1 MKKALKILFQTST
14 PILLNVGMISGAVF
28 FSAKQTNLG
37 SNLLKKS
44 ETVLLKELNYLA
56 LGDSLSSGF
65 DWESNLDGRGKMNNG
80 SISGI
85 SFPAFFANFAQSI
98 QPNSVK
104 SFKNLALNNSSIL
117 DWIYLLDPKNN
128 IISDKNLSNL
138 RAQTYN
144 SSNFAETIR
153 SVFENFTGDF
163 SNLRQEIRNANLITI
178 SIGFKDF
185 LNEFNSNFFDN
196 IVSSNT
202 SRNLYDTITT
212 NIDYAFVKIKH
223 NLKKLIT
230 LIKNINPETYI
241 NLIGYYNEHP
251 KIDKFLNDL
260 LKNYLLEFEPNLLS
274 VGRLNDEIK
283 EVSQQM
289 GVNFINPFFEK
300 SWDEKSGPFFD
311 TDLDFRPQIKANKQI
326 AQNLIIS
333 LALSPTDLN
342 KSKKLNENDE
352 ILQTNFSANNLESQ
366 QIDFGSNQ
374 EILEKITVNGSLQN
388 FISENSSF
396 EEKSIKDL
404 HTISFQQPESANYAS
419 ALNQFVGFFGSEQS
433 DFADLFKGLINT
445 FGNKSEPNFEAFNN
459 IVEVIL
465 KSEFF
470 TNITQYAQ
478 EFIANSAIQN
488 VETNE
493 SDDNSDQDSS
503 ELSELSESD
512 KTQTSPD
519 LISFLKEK
527 ALSQENILALLNE
540 ILSSEYVQNH
550 STKSVN
556 LFYNLLFN
564 QPAISKLLVSSI
576 SSQENIQQVIKE
588 VLQFNSVQKF
598 VTFIFTELIKNNQDY
613 ISAKSFGQILY
624 LFLQN
629 SNNYNK
635 SVAFIKSFV
644 IEALKRPN
652 FLSAIFDA
660 LSSQFGFNIEKED
673 INSLITLITSTS
685 DIIVNTKTFNN
696 LINLLSNEVIYG
708 IKSGIRNNPSD
719 FSFFFNIISNLTN
732 KISDFVKDKDNIYNF
747 FQDIISFSLSARQID
762 SVKSL
767 LGKFL
772 PFISKINLSFILDK
786 NSENYQS
793 LNLIFESFSD
803 FLAQDNFKE
812 LNDLISTI
820 MDDFFL
826 VNNYKYQNS
835 PDLYAIIFNLLSN
848 NSQKL
853 KPILYKFID
862 KNHNNTKVLNAL
874 KSVFAKI
881 LPQEVLEKLD
891 QTNQSN
897 YFKNLID
904 SIFAVISELTIEYN
918 TKIEL
923 AKNNSFIEET
933 DKKSENT
940 LDFNH
945 LLDKLKS
952 KKS

>member
-14 PILLNVGMISGAVF
+14 PFLLYAGIISSAVV
-28 FSAKQTNLG
+28 FSAKNTNL
-37 SNLLKKS
+37 SPNLLKKS
-44 ETVLLKELNYLA
+44 ETGLLKELKYLA

-65 DWESNLDGRGKMNNG
+65 DWESNLDGRGKMTDG

-128 IISDKNLSNL
+128 IISDENLVNL
-138 RAQTYN
+138 RTQTYN
-144 SSNFAETIR
+144 SSNFADTIR
-153 SVFENFTGDF
+153 SVFENFSGDF
-163 SNLRQEIRNANLITI
+163 PNLRNEIRNANLITI

-185 LNEFNSNFFDN
+185 LNTFNSTFFDN
-196 IVSSNT
+196 VLSGNT
-202 SRNLYDTITT
+202 SQNSYETITT
-212 NIDYAFVKIKH
+212 NINYAFTKIKH
-223 NLKKLIT
+223 NLKRLIT

-241 NLIGYYNEHP
+241 NLIGYYNEHA

-274 VGRLNDEIK
+274 VSRLNDEIK

-289 GVNFINPFFEK
+289 GVNFINPFLEK
-300 SWDEKSGPFFD
+300 SWDGKSDPFFD

-333 LALSPTDLN
+333 LALSPNSLN
-342 KSKKLNENDE
+342 KSIKRDENDE
-352 ILQTNFSANNLESQ
+352 ILLTNFSANNFDSQ
-366 QIDFGSNQ
+366 QLDFGSNR
-374 EILEKITVNGSLQN
+374 EILEKITVNGSLEN
-388 FISENSSF
+388 FINENSSF

-419 ALNQFVGFFGSEQS
+419 ALTQFVGFFDSEQS
-433 DFADLFKGLINT
+433 DIVNVFKDLINT
-445 FGNKSEPNFEAFNN
+445 FSNRSQPNFEAFNN
-459 IVEVIL
+459 VVEVIL

-470 TNITQYAQ
+470 TNLTQYAQ

-488 VETNE
+488 VEQNE
-493 SDDNSDQDSS
+493 SDENLDQESSDLSASDQT
-503 ELSELSESD
+503 
-512 KTQTSPD
+512 KTSPD
-519 LISFLKEK
+519 LLSFLKEK
-527 ALSQENILALLNE
+527 SLSQENILGLLKE
-540 ILSSEYVQNH
+540 ILSSEYVQSH
-550 STKSVN
+550 HTKTVN

-564 QPAISKLLVSSI
+564 QPEISKLLVSSI
-576 SSQENIQQVIKE
+576 STQENIQQIIKE
-588 VLQFNSVQKF
+588 VFQFNSVQKF

-613 ISAKSFGQILY
+613 TSAKSFSQVLY

-635 SVAFIKSFV
+635 SVTFIKHFV

-652 FLSAIFDA
+652 FLSAIFET
-660 LSSQFGFNIEKED
+660 LSNQFGFNIEKED
-673 INSLITLITSTS
+673 INSLITLITSVS
-685 DIIVNTKTFNN
+685 DIIVNTKTFKN
-696 LINLLSNEVIYG
+696 LIDLLANEVIFG
-708 IKSGIRNNPSD
+708 IKSGVSNNQAD
-719 FSFFFNIISNLTN
+719 FSFFSNIISNLTN
-732 KISDFVKDKDNIYNF
+732 KVSDFIKDKANIYNL
-747 FQDIISFSLSARQID
+747 FQDIISFSPSAKQLD

-803 FLAQDNFKE
+803 FLAQDDFKE
-812 LNDLISTI
+812 LNDLISAI
-820 MDDFFL
+820 MDDVFL

-835 PDLYAIIFNLLSN
+835 PDLYGIIFNLLSN

-862 KNHNNTKVLNAL
+862 KNLNNTKVLDAL
-874 KSVFAKI
+874 KSFFAKI
-881 LPQEVLEKLD
+881 LPQEFLEKLA
-891 QTNQSN
+891 QTNQSD
-897 YFKNLID
+897 YFKKLID
-904 SIFAVISELTIEYN
+904 YVFEVISELTIEYN

-923 AKNNSFIEET
+923 TKNNGFIEKT

-945 LLDKLKS
+945 ILDKLKS

>member
-1 MKKALKILFQTST
+1 MKKALKILLQTST
-14 PILLNVGMISGAVF
+14 PFLLYAGIISSAVV
-28 FSAKQTNLG
+28 FSAKNTNL
-37 SNLLKKS
+37 SPNLLKKS
-44 ETVLLKELNYLA
+44 ETGLLKELKYLA

-65 DWESNLDGRGKMNNG
+65 DWESNLDGRGKMTDG

-104 SFKNLALNNSSIL
+104 SFKNLALNNSSIS

-128 IISDKNLSNL
+128 IISDENLVNL
-138 RAQTYN
+138 RSQTYN
-144 SSNFAETIR
+144 SSNFADTIR
-153 SVFENFTGDF
+153 SVFENFSGDF
-163 SNLRQEIRNANLITI
+163 SNLRNEIRNANLITI

-185 LNEFNSNFFDN
+185 LNTFNSTFFDN
-196 IVSSNT
+196 VLSGNT
-202 SRNLYDTITT
+202 SQNSYETIAT
-212 NIDYAFVKIKH
+212 NINYAFVKIKH
-223 NLKKLIT
+223 NLKRLIT

-241 NLIGYYNEHP
+241 NLIGYYNEHT

-274 VGRLNDEIK
+274 VSRLNDEIK

-300 SWDEKSGPFFD
+300 SWDGKSDPFFD
-311 TDLDFRPQIKANKQI
+311 TNLDFRPQIKANKQI

-333 LALSPTDLN
+333 LALSPKSLN
-342 KSKKLNENDE
+342 KSTKRDENDE
-352 ILQTNFSANNLESQ
+352 ILLTNFSANNLDSQ
-366 QIDFGSNQ
+366 QLDFGSNK

-388 FISENSSF
+388 FINENSSF

-419 ALNQFVGFFGSEQS
+419 ALTQFVGFFDSEQS
-433 DFADLFKGLINT
+433 DIVNVFKDLINT
-445 FGNKSEPNFEAFNN
+445 FSNRSQPNFEAFNN
-459 IVEVIL
+459 VVEVIL
-465 KSEFF
+465 KSDFF
-470 TNITQYAQ
+470 TNLTQYAQ
-478 EFIANSAIQN
+478 QFIANSATQN
-488 VETNE
+488 VEQNE
-493 SDDNSDQDSS
+493 SDDNLDQESSD
-503 ELSELSESD
+503 LSASNQT
-512 KTQTSPD
+512 KTSPD
-519 LISFLKEK
+519 LLSFLKEK
-527 ALSQENILALLNE
+527 SLSQENILGLLKE
-540 ILSSEYVQNH
+540 ILSSEYVQSH
-550 STKSVN
+550 HTKTVN

-576 SSQENIQQVIKE
+576 STQENIQQVIKE
-588 VLQFNSVQKF
+588 VFQFNSVQKF
-598 VTFIFTELIKNNQDY
+598 VTFIFTELINNNQDY
-613 ISAKSFGQILY
+613 VSAKSFSQVLY

-635 SVAFIKSFV
+635 SVAFIKNFV

-652 FLSAIFDA
+652 FLNAIFET
-660 LSSQFGFNIEKED
+660 LSTQFGFNIEKED
-673 INSLITLITSTS
+673 INSLITLITSVS
-685 DIIVNTKTFNN
+685 DILVNTKTFKN
-696 LINLLSNEVIYG
+696 LIDLLSNEVIFG
-708 IKSGIRNNPSD
+708 IKSGVSNNQTD
-719 FSFFFNIISNLTN
+719 FSFFSNILSNLTN
-732 KISDFVKDKDNIYNF
+732 KVSDFIKDKANIYNL
-747 FQDIISFSLSARQID
+747 FQDIISFSPSAKQLD

-786 NSENYQS
+786 NSENYQA

-812 LNDLISTI
+812 LNDLISAI
-820 MDDFFL
+820 MDDVFL

-835 PDLYAIIFNLLSN
+835 HDLYGIIFNLLSN

-853 KPILYKFID
+853 KPILYKFIEQ
-862 KNHNNTKVLNAL
+862 NLNNTKVLDAL
-874 KSVFAKI
+874 KSLFAKI
-881 LPQEVLEKLD
+881 LPHEFLEKLD

-897 YFKNLID
+897 YFKKLID
-904 SIFAVISELTIEYN
+904 SVFEVISELTIEYN

-923 AKNNSFIEET
+923 TKNNGFIEQI
-933 DKKSENT
+933 DKKLENN

>member
-14 PILLNVGMISGAVF
+14 PFLLYAGIISSAVV
-28 FSAKQTNLG
+28 FSAKNTNL
-37 SNLLKKS
+37 SPNLLKKS
-44 ETVLLKELNYLA
+44 ETGLLKELKYLA

-65 DWESNLDGRGKMNNG
+65 DWESNLDGRGKMTDG

-104 SFKNLALNNSSIL
+104 SFKNLALNNSSIS

-128 IISDKNLSNL
+128 IISDENLVNL
-138 RAQTYN
+138 RSQTYN
-144 SSNFAETIR
+144 SSNFADTIR
-153 SVFENFTGDF
+153 SVFENFSGDF
-163 SNLRQEIRNANLITI
+163 SNLRNEIRNANLITI

-185 LNEFNSNFFDN
+185 LNTFNSTFFDN
-196 IVSSNT
+196 VLSGNT
-202 SRNLYDTITT
+202 SQNSYDTIAT
-212 NIDYAFVKIKH
+212 NINYAFVKIKH
-223 NLKKLIT
+223 NLKRLIT

-241 NLIGYYNEHP
+241 NLIGYYNEHA

-274 VGRLNDEIK
+274 VSRLNDEIK

-300 SWDEKSGPFFD
+300 SWDGKSDPFFD
-311 TDLDFRPQIKANKQI
+311 TNLDFRPQIKANKQI

-333 LALSPTDLN
+333 LALSPKSLN
-342 KSKKLNENDE
+342 KSTKRDENDE
-352 ILQTNFSANNLESQ
+352 ILLTNFSANNLDSQ
-366 QIDFGSNQ
+366 QLDFGSNK

-388 FISENSSF
+388 FINENSSF

-419 ALNQFVGFFGSEQS
+419 ALTQFVGFFDSEQS
-433 DFADLFKGLINT
+433 DIVNVFKDLINT
-445 FGNKSEPNFEAFNN
+445 FSNRSQPNFEAFNN
-459 IVEVIL
+459 VVEVIL
-465 KSEFF
+465 KSDFF
-470 TNITQYAQ
+470 TNLTQYAQ
-478 EFIANSAIQN
+478 QFIANSATQN
-488 VETNE
+488 VEQNE
-493 SDDNSDQDSS
+493 SDDNLDQESSDLSASDQT
-503 ELSELSESD
+503 
-512 KTQTSPD
+512 KTSPD
-519 LISFLKEK
+519 LLSFLKEK
-527 ALSQENILALLNE
+527 SLSQENILGLLKE
-540 ILSSEYVQNH
+540 ILSSEYVQSH
-550 STKSVN
+550 HTKTVN

-576 SSQENIQQVIKE
+576 STQENIQQVIKE
-588 VLQFNSVQKF
+588 VFQFNSVQKF
-598 VTFIFTELIKNNQDY
+598 VTFIFTELINNNQDY
-613 ISAKSFGQILY
+613 VSAKSFSQVLY

-635 SVAFIKSFV
+635 SVAFIKNFV

-652 FLSAIFDA
+652 FLNAIFET
-660 LSSQFGFNIEKED
+660 LSTQFGFNIEKED
-673 INSLITLITSTS
+673 INSLITLITSVS
-685 DIIVNTKTFNN
+685 DILVNTKTFKN
-696 LINLLSNEVIYG
+696 LIDLLSNEVIFG
-708 IKSGIRNNPSD
+708 IKSGVSNNQTD
-719 FSFFFNIISNLTN
+719 FSFFSNILSNLTN
-732 KISDFVKDKDNIYNF
+732 KVSDFIKDKANIYNL
-747 FQDIISFSLSARQID
+747 FQDIISFSPSAKQLD

-786 NSENYQS
+786 NSENYQA

-812 LNDLISTI
+812 LNDLISAI
-820 MDDFFL
+820 MDDVFL

-835 PDLYAIIFNLLSN
+835 HDLYGIIFNLLSN

-853 KPILYKFID
+853 KPILYKFIEQ
-862 KNHNNTKVLNAL
+862 NLNNTKVLDAL
-874 KSVFAKI
+874 KSLFAKI
-881 LPQEVLEKLD
+881 LPHEFLEKLD

-897 YFKNLID
+897 YFKKLID
-904 SIFAVISELTIEYN
+904 SVFEVISELTIEYN

-923 AKNNSFIEET
+923 TKNNGFIEQT
-933 DKKSENT
+933 DKKLENN

>member
-14 PILLNVGMISGAVF
+14 PVLLYAGIISGAVF
-28 FSAKQTNLG
+28 FSAKQTNFE
-37 SNLLKKS
+37 SNFSKKS
-44 ETVLLKELNYLA
+44 ETALLKELNYLA

-65 DWESNLDGRGKMNNG
+65 DWESNLDGRGKMTNG

-128 IISDKNLSNL
+128 IISDENLSNL

-144 SSNFAETIR
+144 SSNFADTIR

-163 SNLRQEIRNANLITI
+163 SNLREEIRNANLITI

-196 IVSSNT
+196 IASSNT

-212 NIDYAFVKIKH
+212 NINYAFVKIKH

-230 LIKNINPETYI
+230 LIKNINPQTYI

-260 LKNYLLEFEPNLLS
+260 LKNYLTEFEPDLLS
-274 VGRLNDEIK
+274 VSRLNNEIK

-289 GVNFINPFFEK
+289 GVNFINPFLEK
-300 SWDEKSGPFFD
+300 SWDAKSDPFFD

-333 LALSPTDLN
+333 LALSPTNLN

-352 ILQTNFSANNLESQ
+352 ILLTNFSANNLESQ
-366 QIDFGSNQ
+366 QIDFGPNN
-374 EILEKITVNGSLQN
+374 EILEKITVNGSLEN

-404 HTISFQQPESANYAS
+404 HTISFQQSESANYVS

-433 DFADLFKGLINT
+433 DFTDLFKDLINT
-445 FGNKSEPNFEAFNN
+445 FSNRSEPNFEAFNN

-478 EFIANSAIQN
+478 EFIANSSIQN

-503 ELSELSESD
+503 ELSESD
-512 KTQTSPD
+512 KTKTSPD

-527 ALSQENILALLNE
+527 ALSQEKILGLLNE
-540 ILSSEYVQNH
+540 ILSSEYVQSH
-550 STKSVN
+550 HTKSVN

-576 SSQENIQQVIKE
+576 SGQENIQQVIKE

-598 VTFIFTELIKNNQDY
+598 VTFIFTELIQNNQDY
-613 ISAKSFGQILY
+613 ISAKSFSQILY

-635 SVAFIKSFV
+635 SVTFIKSFV

-652 FLSAIFDA
+652 FLSTVFDA

-673 INSLITLITSTS
+673 LNSLITLITSTS

-696 LINLLSNEVIYG
+696 LINLLSNEVIFG
-708 IKSGIRNNPSD
+708 IKNGLSNNQSD
-719 FSFFFNIISNLTN
+719 FSFFLNIISNLTN
-732 KISDFVKDKDNIYNF
+732 KVSDFVKDKANIYNF
-747 FQDIISFSLSARQID
+747 FQDILSFSLSARQLD

-767 LGKFL
+767 LVKFL

-820 MDDFFL
+820 MDDVFL
-826 VNNYKYQNS
+826 VNNYKYHNS
-835 PDLYAIIFNLLSN
+835 PDLYAIVFNLLSN

-881 LPQEVLEKLD
+881 LPHEVLDKSD
-891 QTNQSN
+891 QTNQST

-923 AKNNSFIEET
+923 TKNNTFIEET
-933 DKKSENT
+933 DKKLENT
-940 LDFNH
+940 LGFNH
-945 LLDKLKS
+945 ILDKLKTKNS
-952 KKS
+952 

>member
-14 PILLNVGMISGAVF
+14 PFLLYAGIISSAVV
-28 FSAKQTNLG
+28 FSAKNTNL
-37 SNLLKKS
+37 SPNLLKKS
-44 ETVLLKELNYLA
+44 ETGLLKELKYLA

-65 DWESNLDGRGKMNNG
+65 DWESNLDGRGKMTDG

-104 SFKNLALNNSSIL
+104 SFKNLALNNSSIS

-128 IISDKNLSNL
+128 IISDENLVNL
-138 RAQTYN
+138 RSQTYN
-144 SSNFAETIR
+144 SSNFADTIR
-153 SVFENFTGDF
+153 SVFENFSGDF
-163 SNLRQEIRNANLITI
+163 SNLRNEIRNANLITI

-185 LNEFNSNFFDN
+185 LNTFNSTFFDN
-196 IVSSNT
+196 VLSGNT
-202 SRNLYDTITT
+202 SQNSYDTIAT
-212 NIDYAFVKIKH
+212 NINYAFVKIKH
-223 NLKKLIT
+223 NLKRLIT

-241 NLIGYYNEHP
+241 NLIGYYNEHA

-274 VGRLNDEIK
+274 VSRLNDEIK

-300 SWDEKSGPFFD
+300 SWDGKSDPFFD
-311 TDLDFRPQIKANKQI
+311 TNLDFRPQIKANKQI

-333 LALSPTDLN
+333 LALSPKSLN
-342 KSKKLNENDE
+342 KSIKRDENDE
-352 ILQTNFSANNLESQ
+352 ILLTNFSANNFDSQ
-366 QIDFGSNQ
+366 QLDFGSNR
-374 EILEKITVNGSLQN
+374 EILEKITVNGSLEN
-388 FISENSSF
+388 FINENSSF

-419 ALNQFVGFFGSEQS
+419 ALTQFVGFFDSEQS
-433 DFADLFKGLINT
+433 DIVNVFKDLINT
-445 FGNKSEPNFEAFNN
+445 FSNRSQPNFEAFNN
-459 IVEVIL
+459 VVEVIL
-465 KSEFF
+465 KSDFF
-470 TNITQYAQ
+470 TNLTQYAQ
-478 EFIANSAIQN
+478 QFIANSATQN
-488 VETNE
+488 VEQNE
-493 SDDNSDQDSS
+493 SDDNLDQESSDLSASDQT
-503 ELSELSESD
+503 
-512 KTQTSPD
+512 KTSPD
-519 LISFLKEK
+519 LLSFLKEK
-527 ALSQENILALLNE
+527 SLSQENILGLLKE
-540 ILSSEYVQNH
+540 ILSSEYVQSH
-550 STKSVN
+550 HTKTVN

-576 SSQENIQQVIKE
+576 STQENIQQVVKE
-588 VLQFNSVQKF
+588 VFQFNSVQKF
-598 VTFIFTELIKNNQDY
+598 VTFIFTELINNNQDY
-613 ISAKSFGQILY
+613 VSAKSFSQVLY

-635 SVAFIKSFV
+635 SVAFIKNFV

-652 FLSAIFDA
+652 FLNAIFET
-660 LSSQFGFNIEKED
+660 LSTQFGFNIEKED
-673 INSLITLITSTS
+673 INSLITLITSVS
-685 DIIVNTKTFNN
+685 DILVNTKTFKN
-696 LINLLSNEVIYG
+696 LIDLLSNEVIFG
-708 IKSGIRNNPSD
+708 IKSGVSNNQTD
-719 FSFFFNIISNLTN
+719 FSFFSNILSNLTN
-732 KISDFVKDKDNIYNF
+732 KVSDFIKDKANIYNL
-747 FQDIISFSLSARQID
+747 FQDIISFSPSAKQLD

-786 NSENYQS
+786 NSENYQA

-812 LNDLISTI
+812 LNDLISAI
-820 MDDFFL
+820 MDDVFL

-835 PDLYAIIFNLLSN
+835 HDLYGIIFNLLSN

-853 KPILYKFID
+853 KPILYKFIEQ
-862 KNHNNTKVLNAL
+862 NLNNTKVLDAL
-874 KSVFAKI
+874 KSLFAKI
-881 LPQEVLEKLD
+881 LPHEFLEKLD

-897 YFKNLID
+897 YFKKLID
-904 SIFAVISELTIEYN
+904 SVFEVISELTIEYN

-923 AKNNSFIEET
+923 TKNNGFIEQT
-933 DKKSENT
+933 DKKLENN

>member
-14 PILLNVGMISGAVF
+14 PFLLYAGIISSAVV
-28 FSAKQTNLG
+28 FSAKNTNL
-37 SNLLKKS
+37 SPNLLKKS
-44 ETVLLKELNYLA
+44 ETGLLKELKYLA

-65 DWESNLDGRGKMNNG
+65 DWESNLDGRGKMTDG

-104 SFKNLALNNSSIL
+104 SFKNLALNNSSIS

-128 IISDKNLSNL
+128 IISDENLVNL
-138 RAQTYN
+138 RSQTYN
-144 SSNFAETIR
+144 SSNFADTIR
-153 SVFENFTGDF
+153 SVFENFSGDF
-163 SNLRQEIRNANLITI
+163 SNLRNEIRNANLITI

-185 LNEFNSNFFDN
+185 LNTFNSTFFDN
-196 IVSSNT
+196 VLSGNT
-202 SRNLYDTITT
+202 SQNSYETIAT
-212 NIDYAFVKIKH
+212 NINYAFVKIKH
-223 NLKKLIT
+223 NLKRLIT

-241 NLIGYYNEHP
+241 NLIGYYNEHT

-274 VGRLNDEIK
+274 VSRLNDEIK

-300 SWDEKSGPFFD
+300 SWDGKSDPFFD
-311 TDLDFRPQIKANKQI
+311 TNLDFRPQIKANKQI

-333 LALSPTDLN
+333 LALSPKSLN
-342 KSKKLNENDE
+342 KSTKRDENDE
-352 ILQTNFSANNLESQ
+352 ILLTNFSANNLDSQ
-366 QIDFGSNQ
+366 QLDFGSNK

-388 FISENSSF
+388 FINENSSF

-419 ALNQFVGFFGSEQS
+419 ALTQFVGFFDSEQS
-433 DFADLFKGLINT
+433 DIVNVFKDLINT
-445 FGNKSEPNFEAFNN
+445 FSNRSQPNFEAFNN
-459 IVEVIL
+459 VVEVIL
-465 KSEFF
+465 KSDFF
-470 TNITQYAQ
+470 TNLTQYAQ
-478 EFIANSAIQN
+478 QFIANSATQN
-488 VETNE
+488 VEQNE
-493 SDDNSDQDSS
+493 SDDNLDQESSD
-503 ELSELSESD
+503 LSASNQT
-512 KTQTSPD
+512 KTSPD
-519 LISFLKEK
+519 LLSFLKEK
-527 ALSQENILALLNE
+527 SLSQENILGLLKE
-540 ILSSEYVQNH
+540 ILSSEYVQSH
-550 STKSVN
+550 HTKTVN

-576 SSQENIQQVIKE
+576 STQENIQQVIKE
-588 VLQFNSVQKF
+588 VFQFNSVQKF
-598 VTFIFTELIKNNQDY
+598 VTFIFTELINNNQDY
-613 ISAKSFGQILY
+613 VSAKSFSQVLY

-635 SVAFIKSFV
+635 SVAFIKNFV

-652 FLSAIFDA
+652 FLNAIFET
-660 LSSQFGFNIEKED
+660 LSTQFGFNIEKED
-673 INSLITLITSTS
+673 INSLITLITSVS
-685 DIIVNTKTFNN
+685 DILVNTKTFKN
-696 LINLLSNEVIYG
+696 LIDLLSNEVIFG
-708 IKSGIRNNPSD
+708 IKSGVSNNQTD
-719 FSFFFNIISNLTN
+719 FSFFSNILSNLTN
-732 KISDFVKDKDNIYNF
+732 KVSDFIKDKANIYNL
-747 FQDIISFSLSARQID
+747 FQDIISFSPSAKQLD

-786 NSENYQS
+786 NSENYQA

-812 LNDLISTI
+812 LNDLISAI
-820 MDDFFL
+820 MDDVFL

-835 PDLYAIIFNLLSN
+835 HDLYGIIFNLLSN

-853 KPILYKFID
+853 KPILYKFIEQ
-862 KNHNNTKVLNAL
+862 NLNNTKVLDAL
-874 KSVFAKI
+874 KSLFAKI
-881 LPQEVLEKLD
+881 LPHEFLEKLD

-897 YFKNLID
+897 YFKKLID
-904 SIFAVISELTIEYN
+904 SVFEVISELTIEYN

-923 AKNNSFIEET
+923 TKNNGFIKQI
-933 DKKSENT
+933 DKKLENN

>member
-1 MKKALKILFQTST
+1 MKKALKILLQTST
-14 PILLNVGMISGAVF
+14 PFLLYAGIISSAVV
-28 FSAKQTNLG
+28 FSAKNTNL
-37 SNLLKKS
+37 SPNLLKKS
-44 ETVLLKELNYLA
+44 ETGLLKELKYLA

-65 DWESNLDGRGKMNNG
+65 DWESNLDGRGKMTDG

-104 SFKNLALNNSSIL
+104 SFKNLALNNSSIS

-128 IISDKNLSNL
+128 IISDENLVNL
-138 RAQTYN
+138 RSQTYN
-144 SSNFAETIR
+144 SSNFADTIR
-153 SVFENFTGDF
+153 SVFENFSGDF
-163 SNLRQEIRNANLITI
+163 SNLRNEIRNANLITI

-185 LNEFNSNFFDN
+185 LNTFNSTFFDN
-196 IVSSNT
+196 VLSGNT
-202 SRNLYDTITT
+202 SQNSYETIAT
-212 NIDYAFVKIKH
+212 NINYAFVKIKH
-223 NLKKLIT
+223 NLKRLIT

-241 NLIGYYNEHP
+241 NLIGYYNEHT

-274 VGRLNDEIK
+274 VSRLNDEIK

-300 SWDEKSGPFFD
+300 SWDGKSDPFFD
-311 TDLDFRPQIKANKQI
+311 TNLDFRPQIKANKQI

-333 LALSPTDLN
+333 LALSPKSLN
-342 KSKKLNENDE
+342 KSTKRDENDE
-352 ILQTNFSANNLESQ
+352 ILLTNFSANNLDSQ
-366 QIDFGSNQ
+366 QLDFGSNK

-388 FISENSSF
+388 FINENSSF

-419 ALNQFVGFFGSEQS
+419 ALTQFVGFFDSEQS
-433 DFADLFKGLINT
+433 DIVNVFKDLINT
-445 FGNKSEPNFEAFNN
+445 FSNRSQPNFEAFNN
-459 IVEVIL
+459 VVEVIL
-465 KSEFF
+465 KSDFF
-470 TNITQYAQ
+470 TNLTQYAQ
-478 EFIANSAIQN
+478 QFIANSATQN
-488 VETNE
+488 VEQNE
-493 SDDNSDQDSS
+493 SDDNLDQESSD
-503 ELSELSESD
+503 LSASNQT
-512 KTQTSPD
+512 KTSPD
-519 LISFLKEK
+519 LLSFLKEK
-527 ALSQENILALLNE
+527 SLSQENILGLLKE
-540 ILSSEYVQNH
+540 ILSSEYVQSH
-550 STKSVN
+550 HTKTVN

-576 SSQENIQQVIKE
+576 STQENIQQVIKE
-588 VLQFNSVQKF
+588 VFQFNSVQKF
-598 VTFIFTELIKNNQDY
+598 VTFIFTELINNNQDY
-613 ISAKSFGQILY
+613 VSAKSFSQVLY

-635 SVAFIKSFV
+635 SVAFIKNFV

-652 FLSAIFDA
+652 FLNAIFET
-660 LSSQFGFNIEKED
+660 LSTQFGFNIEKED
-673 INSLITLITSTS
+673 INSLITLITSVS
-685 DIIVNTKTFNN
+685 DILVNTKTFKN
-696 LINLLSNEVIYG
+696 LIDLLSNEVIFG
-708 IKSGIRNNPSD
+708 IKSGVSNNQTD
-719 FSFFFNIISNLTN
+719 FSFFSNILSNLTN
-732 KISDFVKDKDNIYNF
+732 KVSDFIKDKANIYNL
-747 FQDIISFSLSARQID
+747 FQDIISFSPSAKQLD

-786 NSENYQS
+786 NSENYQA

-812 LNDLISTI
+812 LNDLISAI
-820 MDDFFL
+820 MDDVFL

-835 PDLYAIIFNLLSN
+835 HDLYGIIFNLLSN

-853 KPILYKFID
+853 KPILYKFIEQ
-862 KNHNNTKVLNAL
+862 NLNNTKVLDAL
-874 KSVFAKI
+874 KSLFAKI
-881 LPQEVLEKLD
+881 LPHEFLEKLN

-897 YFKNLID
+897 YFKKLID
-904 SIFAVISELTIEYN
+904 SVFEVISELTIEYN

-923 AKNNSFIEET
+923 TKNNGFIEQI
-933 DKKSENT
+933 DKKLENN